1 MIKRKLNEI
10 NFKVFVDF
18 DGTISLT
25 DIGEELFAKF
35 GDREAAYEIIGR
47 WLDGEIGSIQSWREL
62 CDSLGEFDIKA
73 FYKFVDSLPIDPGFH
88 DFVKYCSNSQID
100 IYVVSDGLDFYINR
114 FMAREN
120 LQEIPVYSN
129 RAVFLKE
136 NKILPDFPYR
146 DEECDTCANCKRN
159 HVINNS
165 HDDDFTIYIGDGNSD
180 TCPAQYCDFIFAK
193 NSLLKFCEKNRISF
207 FPYKNFHDVIERM
220 EQLGEKKRL
229 RKRHQAELKRREVYM
244 RG

>member
-1 MIKRKLNEI
+1 MMNRKLNEI

-25 DIGEELFAKF
+25 DIGEELFVKF
-35 GDREAAYEIIGR
+35 GNAEAAYEIIGR
-47 WLDGEIGSIQSWREL
+47 WLRGEIGSIQSWREL
-62 CDSLGEFDIKA
+62 CDSLGGFDIDG
-73 FYKFVDSLPIDPGFH
+73 FNNFVDSLPIDPGFH
-88 DFVKYCSNSQID
+88 DFIKYCTINKID
-100 IYVVSDGLDFYINR
+100 VFVVSDGLDFYIKR
-114 FMAREN
+114 FLEREK
-120 LQEIPVYSN
+120 LEGLKVYSN
-129 RAVFLKE
+129 RAIFTSE
-136 NKILPDFPYR
+136 NKIMPDFPHR

-207 FPYKNFHDVIERM
+207 FPYKNFHDVVARM

>member
-1 MIKRKLNEI
+1 VMNRKLNEI

-25 DIGEELFAKF
+25 DIGEELFVKF
-35 GDREAAYEIIGR
+35 GNAEAAYEIIGR
-47 WLDGEIGSIQSWREL
+47 WLRGEIGSIQSWREL
-62 CDSLGEFDIKA
+62 CDSLGEFDING
-73 FYKFVDSLPIDPGFH
+73 FNNFVDSLPIDPGFH
-88 DFVKYCSNSQID
+88 DFIKYCTVNKID
-100 IYVVSDGLDFYINR
+100 VFVVSDGLDFYIKR
-114 FMAREN
+114 FLEREK
-120 LQEIPVYSN
+120 LEGLKVYSN
-129 RAVFLKE
+129 RAIFTSE
-136 NKILPDFPYR
+136 NKIMPDFPYR

-207 FPYKNFHDVIERM
+207 FPYKNFHDVVARM